1 MKQTCIAIQNSNMN
15 SKMNSPQ
22 FAAGVAPRVLG
33 YVLSRMRLAV
43 ESKETGRYEPA
54 LICCW
59 WIGPG
64 KKRKLENDD
73 PMLVLAT
80 HSKDLVP
87 NLAPWKKYIVVL
99 LLRTTFAS

>member
-1 MKQTCIAIQNSNMN
+1 MSQH
-15 SKMNSPQ
+15 
-22 FAAGVAPRVLG
+22 L
-33 YVLSRMRLAV
+33 YAV
-43 ESKETGRYEPA
+43 GGWDLEKN
-54 LICCW
+54 
-59 WIGPG
+59 
-64 KKRKLENDD
+64 RKLENDD